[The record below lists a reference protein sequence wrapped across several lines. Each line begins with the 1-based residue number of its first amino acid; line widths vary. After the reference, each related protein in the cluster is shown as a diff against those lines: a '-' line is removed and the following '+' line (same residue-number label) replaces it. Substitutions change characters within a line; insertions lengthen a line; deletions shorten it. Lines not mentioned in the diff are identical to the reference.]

1 MRSKNRVENEEASI
15 RARKLQKAT
24 TAKQRC
30 GAAKPGPRSRRPHRG
45 ILARRNAA
53 PELARQAQKAEGPH
67 APVPASPQ
75 RDAAEGGQARR
86 SPAPDAD
93 AACAQSAQELLQA
106 AARAAVQ
113 MLVRTVDDE
122 NATLPQRMDA
132 AKTILDRVYGKAS
145 QPIEGNGGAAVQVV
159 MSKEV
164 RELMG

>member
-1 MRSKNRVENEEASI
+1 MENLNTVL
-15 RARKLQKAT
+15 RA
-24 TAKQRC
+24 
-30 GAAKPGPRSRRPHRG
+30 
-45 ILARRNAA
+45 I
-53 PELARQAQKAEGPH
+53 
-67 APVPASPQ
+67 
-75 RDAAEGGQARR
+75 
-86 SPAPDAD
+86 PAPDAD

>member
-1 MRSKNRVENEEASI
+1 MQGGEA
-15 RARKLQKAT
+15 
-24 TAKQRC
+24 
-30 GAAKPGPRSRRPHRG
+30 GPRSEQPHRG
-45 ILARRNAA
+45 ISRSGNAA
-53 PELARQAQKAEGPH
+53 PDFARRTQKAEGPH

-86 SPAPDAD
+86 SSAPDAD

>member
-1 MRSKNRVENEEASI
+1 MRGGEA
-15 RARKLQKAT
+15 
-24 TAKQRC
+24 
-30 GAAKPGPRSRRPHRG
+30 GAAKQTAAQGD
-45 ILARRNAA
+45 LAQRNAA
-53 PELARQAQKAEGPH
+53 PDFARQTQKAEGPH
-67 APVPASPQ
+67 AP
-75 RDAAEGGQARR
+75 EGRQARR

>member
-1 MRSKNRVENEEASI
+1 MRGGEA
-15 RARKLQKAT
+15 
-24 TAKQRC
+24 
-30 GAAKPGPRSRRPHRG
+30 G
-45 ILARRNAA
+45 
-53 PELARQAQKAEGPH
+53 
-67 APVPASPQ
+67 
-75 RDAAEGGQARR
+75 
-86 SPAPDAD
+86 

>member
-1 MRSKNRVENEEASI
+1 MRGGEA
-15 RARKLQKAT
+15 
-24 TAKQRC
+24 
-30 GAAKPGPRSRRPHRG
+30 GAAKQTAAQGD
-45 ILARRNAA
+45 LARRNAE

>member
-1 MRSKNRVENEEASI
+1 MRDGEA
-15 RARKLQKAT
+15 
-24 TAKQRC
+24 
-30 GAAKPGPRSRRPHRG
+30 GAAKQTAAQGD
-45 ILARRNAA
+45 LAQRNAA
-53 PELARQAQKAEGPH
+53 PDLARQTQKAEGPH

-75 RDAAEGGQARR
+75 WDAAEGGQARR
-86 SPAPDAD
+86 SSAPDAD

>member
-1 MRSKNRVENEEASI
+1 MPRPLLRGKPKRRKGRTRPFRLRRSG
-15 RARKLQKAT
+15 T
-24 TAKQRC
+24 
-30 GAAKPGPRSRRPHRG
+30 RP
-45 ILARRNAA
+45 
-53 PELARQAQKAEGPH
+53 K
-67 APVPASPQ
+67 
-75 RDAAEGGQARR
+75 GGQARR

-93 AACAQSAQELLQA
+93 AAYAQSAQELLQA

-164 RELMG
+164 QELMG

>member
-1 MRSKNRVENEEASI
+1 MRGGEA
-15 RARKLQKAT
+15 
-24 TAKQRC
+24 
-30 GAAKPGPRSRRPHRG
+30 GAAKQTAAQGD
-45 ILARRNAA
+45 LAQRNAA
-53 PELARQAQKAEGPH
+53 PELARQTQKAEGPH

-75 RDAAEGGQARR
+75 RDAAEGRQARR

-93 AACAQSAQELLQA
+93 AACAQSAQVLQA

>member
-1 MRSKNRVENEEASI
+1 MKTRRRAYERENCKSDNSKTAVRGGEA
-15 RARKLQKAT
+15 
-24 TAKQRC
+24 
-30 GAAKPGPRSRRPHRG
+30 GAAKQTAAQGD
-45 ILARRNAA
+45 LAQRNAA
-53 PELARQAQKAEGPH
+53 PAFAQQTKRRKGRTRPF
-67 APVPASPQ
+67 
-75 RDAAEGGQARR
+75 RLRR
-86 SPAPDAD
+86 SGTRPKGAGAALPAPDAD

-132 AKTILDRVYGKAS
+132 AKTILDRVCGKAS
-145 QPIEGNGGAAVQVV
+145 QPIEGNSGAAVQVV

>member
-1 MRSKNRVENEEASI
+1 MPLWARLWRGGENDGAGRRSHGREADG
-15 RARKLQKAT
+15 RPG
-24 TAKQRC
+24 
-30 GAAKPGPRSRRPHRG
+30 GAQ
-45 ILARRNAA
+45 RNAA
-53 PELARQAQKAEGPH
+53 PDFARQTQKAEGPH
-67 APVPASPQ
+67 APVPAWPQ

>member
-1 MRSKNRVENEEASI
+1 MRGGEA
-15 RARKLQKAT
+15 
-24 TAKQRC
+24 
-30 GAAKPGPRSRRPHRG
+30 GAAKQTAAQGD
-45 ILARRNAA
+45 LAQRNAA
-53 PELARQAQKAEGPH
+53 PDFARRTQKAEGPH

-75 RDAAEGGQARR
+75 R
-86 SPAPDAD
+86 D

>member
-1 MRSKNRVENEEASI
+1 MRGGEA
-15 RARKLQKAT
+15 
-24 TAKQRC
+24 
-30 GAAKPGPRSRRPHRG
+30 GAAKQTAAQGD
-45 ILARRNAA
+45 LAQRNAA
-53 PELARQAQKAEGPH
+53 PDFARQTQKAEGPH
-67 APVPASPQ
+67 APVPAS
-75 RDAAEGGQARR
+75 RQARR

>member
-1 MRSKNRVENEEASI
+1 MTLPDIAPPLLRWYEQNKRTLPFRTVSTPYRVWVSEI
-15 RARKLQKAT
+15 D
-24 TAKQRC
+24 
-30 GAAKPGPRSRRPHRG
+30 
-45 ILARRNAA
+45 LARRT
-53 PELARQAQKAEGPH
+53 QKAEGPH

-86 SPAPDAD
+86 SPAPDAG

>member
-1 MRSKNRVENEEASI
+1 MRGGEA
-15 RARKLQKAT
+15 
-24 TAKQRC
+24 
-30 GAAKPGPRSRRPHRG
+30 GAAKQTAAQGD
-45 ILARRNAA
+45 LARRNAA
-53 PELARQAQKAEGPH
+53 PDSARQTQKAEGPH

-75 RDAAEGGQARR
+75 RDAAEGRQARR

>member
-1 MRSKNRVENEEASI
+1 MPRPSLRGKPKR
-15 RARKLQKAT
+15 RKGRT
-24 TAKQRC
+24 R
-30 GAAKPGPRSRRPHRG
+30 PSR
-45 ILARRNAA
+45 L
-53 PELARQAQKAEGPH
+53 
-67 APVPASPQ
+67 
-75 RDAAEGGQARR
+75 RR
-86 SPAPDAD
+86 SGTRPKGGRRGGAPDAD

>member
-1 MRSKNRVENEEASI
+1 MRGGEA
-15 RARKLQKAT
+15 
-24 TAKQRC
+24 
-30 GAAKPGPRSRRPHRG
+30 GAAKQTAAQGD
-45 ILARRNAA
+45 LAQRNAA
-53 PELARQAQKAEGPH
+53 PAFARQTQKAEGPY

-86 SPAPDAD
+86 PPAPDAD

>member
-1 MRSKNRVENEEASI
+1 MRGGEA
-15 RARKLQKAT
+15 
-24 TAKQRC
+24 
-30 GAAKPGPRSRRPHRG
+30 GAAKQTAAQGD
-45 ILARRNAA
+45 LAQRNAA
-53 PELARQAQKAEGPH
+53 PDLARQTQKAAGPH

-86 SPAPDAD
+86 SSAPDAD